1 VRVAKSKRKPSSA
14 RTNPAPAKAG
24 RATSGPARAKPTQ
37 PHRAEAAPSTAKTGE
52 TALRMAVADRSRG
65 VVVWL
70 ARQPPLLIP
79 AVMLALMLIGLVVST
94 LAIAVPALAL
104 VVVFV
109 GWLAFLSWPVLAPG
123 QRAIRVVMIG
133 VVLFAALGRV
143 AGWF

>member
-1 VRVAKSKRKPSSA
+1 MMASRNRRKSVSHR
-14 RTNPAPAKAG
+14 
-24 RATSGPARAKPTQ
+24 PTQ
-37 PHRAEAAPSTAKTGE
+37 TRRAAGASGRPTPRKTSAVPASGE

-70 ARQPPLLIP
+70 ARRPPLLIP